1 MEAINIRLIA
11 LQNSEGSLLI
21 EEASME
27 KISHNYYI
35 ILYIVYNI

>member
-21 EEASME
+21 KEANME
-27 KISHNYYI
+27 KINDNYYI
-35 ILYIVYNI
+35 IL